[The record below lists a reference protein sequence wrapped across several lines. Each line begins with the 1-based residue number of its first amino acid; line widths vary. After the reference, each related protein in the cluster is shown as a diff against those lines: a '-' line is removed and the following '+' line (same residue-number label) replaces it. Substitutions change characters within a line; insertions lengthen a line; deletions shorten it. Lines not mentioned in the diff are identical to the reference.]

1 MSAAGHDMILIGVR
15 AVRGHSVGLDAFY
28 NFVNYGP
35 AGPDGKPGTADDLAD
50 PFAAL
55 LK

>member
-1 MSAAGHDMILIGVR
+1 MGQDMVLIGAR
-15 AVRGHSVGLDAFY
+15 AVRGHPVGLDVFFQ
-28 NFVNYGP
+28 FVNYGP

-50 PFAAL
+50 PFAPL